1 MDFAIPDKSPFLL
14 RDLLLAEVA
23 RSERDD
29 LTLLDAS
36 RGAANWQLRRVLNA
50 WHALG
55 LFATEAAATPP
66 NDGEVALALDPD
78 DDWSG
83 RFADF
88 ARRAWADTPGI
99 AQGCAFLARAWEH
112 LDRELLAGRGR
123 GRIIYE
129 FAEAAAG
136 RRYAAPPTLDF
147 VAPIMAAYLAPLL
160 FGGDRE
166 LAAQF
171 HVIACEGATTGI
183 AQVTATLARNRLL
196 GPGDRVAMWWPTYEP
211 LRDLVECQLGCEV
224 VPIHRDSARGWALAP
239 GEGEKLLDPRVRL
252 AITVSPG
259 NPVPVVT
266 DPSGLDALE
275 AAVRARP
282 ELLVLADYV
291 YTHFL
296 DAPVET
302 EIGRL
307 PRNTIGVYSVSKD
320 FGLAGMRLGAV
331 LIHPEGAAERAL
343 RGLTGESR
351 TEADGHYRR
360 RALDPARMPLE
371 DRIVA
376 DSRGVS
382 FTHMSGLSTPLQAL
396 MCICA
401 LYDLI
406 DPEAP
411 KYFSWV
417 RGELAARVQ
426 ALYEG
431 LGVPLPSW
439 ALGPSSRYSTLIDL
453 REVAR
458 ARGGTE
464 LERALTGQSLWS
476 LLEAL
481 ARDWKVIVTPA
492 EGFGGGE
499 WAVRACFPAIDV
511 EQARELGERMARAVE
526 AFAGDRGGRGARR
539 PG

>member
-1 MDFAIPDKSPFLL
+1 MNFAIPDKSPFLL
-14 RDLLLAEVA
+14 RDLLLAEAA

-50 WHALG
+50 WHTLG
-55 LFATEAAATPP
+55 LFATEAAAVPSD
-66 NDGEVALALDPD
+66 DGEVALALTPD
-78 DDWSG
+78 EDWVG

-88 ARRAWADTPGI
+88 AARPWADAPAL
-99 AQGCAFLARAWEH
+99 AQGCEFLTRVWEH
-112 LDRELLAGRGR
+112 LDAELLPGRGR
-123 GRIIYE
+123 GRIIYD
-129 FAEAAAG
+129 FAEAVAG

-166 LAAQF
+166 LAGAF
-171 HVIACEGATTGI
+171 RMIACEGATTGI
-183 AQVTATLARNRLL
+183 AQVMATLARNRLL
-196 GPGDRVAMWWPTYEP
+196 RPGDHVAMWWPTYEP

-224 VPIHRDSARGWALAP
+224 VPILRDPDREWAPAE

-266 DPSGLDALE
+266 DPASLAALE
-275 AAVRARP
+275 DAVAARP
-282 ELLVLADYV
+282 ELLVLVDYV
-291 YTHFL
+291 YAHFL

-307 PRNTIGVYSVSKD
+307 PRNTIGVYSLSKD
-320 FGLAGMRLGAV
+320 FGLAGMRLGVV
-331 LIHPEGAAERAL
+331 LIHPAGAAERAL
-343 RGLTGESR
+343 GGLTGECR
-351 TEADGHYRR
+351 TEADARYRR
-360 RALDPARMPLE
+360 RALDPAHMALD

-382 FTHMSGLSTPLQAL
+382 FMHMSGLSTPLQAL
-396 MCICA
+396 MCLCA

-411 KYFSWV
+411 RYFDWV
-417 RGELAARVQ
+417 RGELRARVE
-426 ALYEG
+426 ALYAG
-431 LGVPLPSW
+431 LGLPLPGW
-439 ALGPSSRYSTLIDL
+439 ASGPSSRYSTLIDL

-458 ARGGTE
+458 TRGGVE
-464 LERALTGQSLWS
+464 LERKLVGRSLWP

-481 ARDWKVIVTPA
+481 AREWKVILTPG
-492 EGFGGGE
+492 EGFGAGR
-499 WAVRACFPAIDV
+499 WSVRACFPAIGV
-511 EQARELGERMARAVE
+511 EQARELGQRIGRAVE
-526 AFAGDRGGRGARR
+526 EFAGR
-539 PG
+539 